1 MALPE
6 LEINL
11 NDLRKQSLGFFH
23 SSMAGAY
30 NQEGIEVISEEQ
42 LDRFR
47 VSGETVR
54 VVRDEMEVNDV
65 HGIVVAW
72 DESSVVIRRPNR
84 RVVKLSRIYSYAPAS
99 EARVKPFE
107 DAT

>member
-1 MALPE
+1 M
-6 LEINL
+6 
-11 NDLRKQSLGFFH
+11 
-23 SSMAGAY
+23 
-30 NQEGIEVISEEQ
+30 VSEEQ
-42 LDRFR
+42 LDQFR
-47 VSGETVR
+47 VSGVTVR

-99 EARVKPFE
+99 EDRAKPFE